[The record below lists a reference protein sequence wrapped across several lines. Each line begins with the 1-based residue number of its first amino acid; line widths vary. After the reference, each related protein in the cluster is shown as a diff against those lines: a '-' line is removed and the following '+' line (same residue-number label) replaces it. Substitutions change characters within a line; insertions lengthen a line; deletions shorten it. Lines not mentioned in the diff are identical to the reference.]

1 MRDLR
6 SWLKQVEDLGELQVI
21 RQQLDWN
28 EEAAALNYIVGHK
41 EGAPALMYENIK
53 DTAPGFRSL
62 YNLFGT
68 SKERVAAA
76 FGFPAGKSYT
86 ELINMVRTNFRRKV
100 PPRVVPADRVPCNE
114 NLLAAKDADITIID
128 ADKEWIF
135 TKEEIV
141 SKSKNSPFI
150 GRKLK
155 GRVEATICNG
165 KIVYQA

>member
-1 MRDLR
+1 MP
-6 SWLKQVEDLGELQVI
+6 QIVERMSAAPSRVI
-21 RQQLDWN
+21 GLEN
-28 EEAAALNYIVGHK
+28 KGKIA
-41 EGAPALMYENIK
+41 EG
-53 DTAPGFRSL
+53 
-62 YNLFGT
+62 
-68 SKERVAAA
+68 
-76 FGFPAGKSYT
+76 
-86 ELINMVRTNFRRKV
+86 
-100 PPRVVPADRVPCNE
+100 
-114 NLLAAKDADITIID
+114 KDADITIID